1 MTKRLIKNIKSVE
14 KFSAILNYE
23 ISSGI
28 LLLLLNQVWIALIAL
43 SLIIIAAV
51 LFTPYMLYI
60 FIKER
65 RFGWLLSFLILV
77 IAPAIVLYFF
87 SRHSYAFEAVMLIPF
102 ILFYFFCLLVRLAVN
117 QWIKQYNWHSY
128 YEEQRKEDAQHYREG

>member
-1 MTKRLIKNIKSVE
+1 MTKRIIKNIKSVE
-14 KFSAILNYE
+14 KFSALLNYE

-43 SLIIIAAV
+43 SLIIIAAI

-60 FIKER
+60 FIKEKR
-65 RFGWLLSFLILV
+65 LGWLTSFLIIV
-77 IAPAIVLYFF
+77 IAPTIALYFL

-117 QWIKQYNWHSY
+117 QWIKQYNWHNY
-128 YEEQRKEDAQHYREG
+128 YEEQKKEDTQHYGY